1 MDMQSVAAIA
11 MGISLAAC
19 AGLRAFLPLL
29 AVGIATRMEWWP
41 VQPWLEWVGT
51 NEALITFGVATILEI
66 LADKVPVLDH
76 GLDAFHTV
84 ARPVAGALVAMG
96 SFYQVS
102 PAMAVALGI
111 IVGAPIAGSFHLT
124 KAGTRVASTA
134 TTGGFGNPVLSFLE
148 DVVAF
153 FGVLLALIA
162 PILAGLLLLAIGI
175 VIYRWVRSRRRVP
188 GETPV

>member
-1 MDMQSVAAIA
+1 MDIQSVAAIA

-51 NEALITFGVATILEI
+51 NEALITFGVATVLEI

-76 GLDAFHTV
+76 GLDVFHTV

-124 KAGTRVASTA
+124 IARTRVASTA
-134 TTGGFGNPVLSFLE
+134 TTGGFANPVLSFIE
-148 DVVAF
+148 V
-153 FGVLLALIA
+153 
-162 PILAGLLLLAIGI
+162 
-175 VIYRWVRSRRRVP
+175 
-188 GETPV
+188 

>member
-66 LADKVPVLDH
+66 LADKVPVLDTDSTLSIRSRGRLRERWWRWDRSTRCRRPWRWH
-76 GLDAFHTV
+76 LGSSW
-84 ARPVAGALVAMG
+84 ARRSRG
-96 SFYQVS
+96 
-102 PAMAVALGI
+102 
-111 IVGAPIAGSFHLT
+111 
-124 KAGTRVASTA
+124 AST
-134 TTGGFGNPVLSFLE
+134 
-148 DVVAF
+148 
-153 FGVLLALIA
+153 
-162 PILAGLLLLAIGI
+162 
-175 VIYRWVRSRRRVP
+175 
-188 GETPV
+188 